1 MYKLLKAS
9 SEKGIRLHSDPFKDK
24 YSSGENFPYWQG
36 TTVGIDINLD
46 STEEFSLLL
55 NHIRQTY
62 SKAVKEQRK
71 VYYKAKFI

>member
-1 MYKLLKAS
+1 MFKLLKAS
-9 SEKGIRLHSDPFKDK
+9 SGKGIRLHGDPFRDK
-24 YSSGENFPYWQG
+24 HSKGEDFPHWQG
-36 TTVGIDINLD
+36 TAVGIDINLD

-55 NHIRQTY
+55 NHIRQSY